1 MKVGDQTRIGFYDVK
16 LTKVEAVPGPN
27 YQAERGTFE
36 LSQSGAT
43 FRVMNA
49 EHRFYP
55 LQQQQTNQTGIRTN
69 LISNTYIA
77 LGDADN
83 NGGWTVRLYYHP
95 MAPWLWIGGFMMAL
109 GGFISLSDRRL
120 RVGIAQKAKPASL
133 PSRTV
138 AGAVS

>member
-1 MKVGDQTRIGFYDVK
+1 MPI
-16 LTKVEAVPGPN
+16 
-27 YQAERGTFE
+27 E
-36 LSQSGAT
+36 LSQGGYV

-49 EHRFYP
+49 EHRFYQ

-95 MAPWLWIGGFMMAL
+95 MAPWLWIGGFTMAL
-109 GGFISLSDRRL
+109 GGFISLSDRRF
-120 RVGIAQKAKPASL
+120 RIGIVQKAKPSVLRA
-133 PSRTV
+133 RT
-138 AGAVS
+138 ATGLA